1 MSQAARVKPSGL
13 FLAKP
18 TMQIRKYNINEI
30 GPLFEKNKSFLYQ
43 NKHGGGKNQSPR
55 QSQIL

>member
-43 NKHGGGKNQSPR
+43 NKHE
-55 QSQIL
+55 